1 MSVSVKDPSRFKEPK
16 IQVAEESDFRRTL
29 GDYFDQSIGTTTEKL
44 ENFAKYVPRQALTPF
59 LYRYELF
66 KRVLDLQG
74 SVVECGVLF
83 GGGLMAWAQL
93 SAILE
98 PMNHQRRI
106 IGFDTFS
113 GFVGISEQ
121 DRKGTSS
128 FLQKGNYAVNSYRDL
143 VDGIAIYDANRFQR
157 HIPKVELVKGDICQT
172 LPQYLEAHPQLVV
185 SLLYADLDLYQPTK
199 AAIEHLVPRMPKGS
213 IIAFDQLNS
222 SAWPGETTAVLDT
235 LGIRNLRI
243 ERVPFET
250 ARCFAVLG

>member
-1 MSVSVKDPSRFKEPK
+1 MTKQDPSRFKEPK
-16 IQVAEESDFRRTL
+16 IQAGEESDFRRAL
-29 GDYFDQSIGTTTEKL
+29 GDYFDRSVGSTTEKL
-44 ENFAKYVPRQALTPF
+44 ENFAKYVPRQVLTPF
-59 LYRYELF
+59 LYRYEMF
-66 KRVLDLQG
+66 KRVLSVQG

-106 IGFDTFS
+106 IGFDTFD
-113 GFVGISEQ
+113 GFVGISEE
-121 DRKGTSS
+121 DEKGTSS
-128 FLQKGNYAVNSYRDL
+128 FLHKGDYAVDSYDDL
-143 VDGIAIYDANRFQR
+143 KEGIGLYDTNRFLR

-185 SLLYADLDLYQPTK
+185 SLLYVDLDLFEPTK
-199 AAIEHLVPRMPKGS
+199 AALEHLVPRMPKGG

-222 SAWPGETTAVLDT
+222 TAWPGETTAVMQT

-250 ARCFAVLG
+250 ARCFAVLD

>member
-1 MSVSVKDPSRFKEPK
+1 VTKQDPSRFKEPK
-16 IQVAEESDFRRTL
+16 IQTGEELDFRRAL
-29 GDYFDQSIGTTTEKL
+29 GDYFDRSVGSTTERL
-44 ENFAKYVPRQALTPF
+44 ENFAKYVPRQVLTPF
-59 LYRYELF
+59 LYRYEMF
-66 KRVLDLQG
+66 KRVLSVQG

-106 IGFDTFS
+106 IGFDTFG
-113 GFVGISEQ
+113 GFVGISEE
-121 DRKGTSS
+121 DEKGTSS
-128 FLQKGNYAVNSYRDL
+128 FLNKGDYAVDSYDDL
-143 VDGIAIYDANRFQR
+143 KEGIGLYDANRFLR

-172 LPQYLEAHPQLVV
+172 LPQYLEAHPHLVV
-185 SLLYADLDLYQPTK
+185 SLLNVDLDLFEPTK
-199 AAIEHLVPRMPKGS
+199 AALEHLVPRMPKGA

-222 SAWPGETTAVLDT
+222 TAWPGETTAVMQT

-250 ARCFAVLG
+250 ARCFAVLD

>member
-1 MSVSVKDPSRFKEPK
+1 VTKQDPSRFKEPK
-16 IQVAEESDFRRTL
+16 IQTAEESDFRHTL
-29 GDYFDQSIGTTTEKL
+29 ADYFDRSVGSTTERL
-44 ENFAKYVPRQALTPF
+44 ENFAKYVPRQVLAPF
-59 LYRYELF
+59 LSRYEMF
-66 KRVLDLQG
+66 KRVLSVQG

-106 IGFDTFS
+106 IGFDTFG
-113 GFVGISEQ
+113 GFVGISEE
-121 DRKGTSS
+121 DEKGTSS
-128 FLQKGNYAVNSYRDL
+128 FLNKGDYAVDSYDDL
-143 VDGIAIYDANRFQR
+143 KEGIGLYDANRFLR

-185 SLLYADLDLYQPTK
+185 SLLYVDLDLFEPTK
-199 AAIEHLVPRMPKGS
+199 AALEHLVPRMPKGA

-222 SAWPGETTAVLDT
+222 TAWPGETTAVMQT

-250 ARCFAVLG
+250 ARCFAVLD

>member
-1 MSVSVKDPSRFKEPK
+1 MSVRAKDPCRFKEPK
-16 IQVAEESDFRRTL
+16 MQVAEESDFRRVL
-29 GDYFDQSIGTTTEKL
+29 ADYFNRSVGTTTERL
-44 ENFAKYVPRQALTPF
+44 ENFAKYVPRQALTQF

-66 KRVLDLQG
+66 KRVLNVQG

-113 GFVGISEQ
+113 GFVDVSSQ

-128 FLQKGNYAVNSYRDL
+128 FLSKGNYAVDSYEDL
-143 VDGIAIYDANRFQR
+143 MEGIGIYDANRYQR
-157 HIPKVELVKGDICQT
+157 HIAKVELVKGDICET

-185 SLLYADLDLYQPTK
+185 SLLYADLDVYEPTK
-199 AAIEHLVPRMPKGS
+199 VALKHLLPRMPKGA

-235 LGIRNLRI
+235 LGIRNLRL

-250 ARCFAVLG
+250 ARCFTVLE

>member
-1 MSVSVKDPSRFKEPK
+1 VTKQDPSRFKEPK
-16 IQVAEESDFRRTL
+16 IQAGEESDFRRAL
-29 GDYFDQSIGTTTEKL
+29 GDYFDRSVGSTTERL
-44 ENFAKYVPRQALTPF
+44 ENFPKYVPRQVLTPF
-59 LYRYELF
+59 LYRYEMF
-66 KRVLDLQG
+66 KRVLSVQG

-106 IGFDTFS
+106 IGFDTFG
-113 GFVGISEQ
+113 GFVGISEE
-121 DRKGTSS
+121 DEKGTSS
-128 FLQKGNYAVNSYRDL
+128 FLHKGDYAVDSYEDL
-143 VDGIAIYDANRFQR
+143 KEGIGLYDANRFLR

-185 SLLYADLDLYQPTK
+185 SLLYVDLDLFEPTK
-199 AAIEHLVPRMPKGS
+199 AALEHLVPRMPKGG

-222 SAWPGETTAVLDT
+222 TAWPGETTAVMQT

-250 ARCFAVLG
+250 ARCFAVLD